1 MDDFKKLYDV
11 LVSEGKFTKSYDEFQ
26 SLWLEDEEYK
36 NKVYEVVKED
46 GLFTKEKD
54 SFLEKYSL
62 TPQKKNPIEEE
73 EPLESISEDVSMDTT
88 EESGVGE
95 ESNEVIEESQGNSI
109 TNSYL
114 RGSTLG
120 IVNTPQEVSEEDA
133 KLSDDQAAAKRS
145 RTGDTGYPRYS
156 AKDLGV
162 TFKDAFYNAFTNQ
175 IPAQFKTTWSLNPK
189 TLAVEDYTTAIDK
202 AEAEGLD
209 YAEIEETKISSG
221 LGGAPAQ
228 PSTRKIVKVPLD
240 EAKKRLALYRKGA
253 MEDLVDISLD
263 RAKAS
268 KFINPNSKLSDGIN
282 PKEFMALVGGQLPV
296 LGASVMPVIGSGSI
310 IYGDIYM
317 ENLTAIAAQKNKVEE
332 QDVTPSMMMDIISKG
347 EDEKAIALTGA
358 AIATSLDLIG
368 LGKAFNII
376 KGPATGLIRDAVKK
390 GISKGGRAG
399 AIKAVKIAGN
409 VLTAGA
415 VEYGT
420 EALQGVTS
428 QVSKELALGR
438 TAVEA
443 FQNVDFESANEEGLA
458 GLVMGGGMA
467 TTHTP
472 TFSSKEVDAMI
483 EENDL
488 GGLKEFTEGGLIDWK
503 TIPEKTKAKVNLTTE
518 TVGDK
523 TYSYPSGIL
532 GKQEEAEVDAKV
544 EVDVKEDVDIEEQV
558 NEQTTTDP
566 TGVPSVDEG
575 AEPNVDQVDAE
586 AGLTAEEST
595 NQKTGLKAT
604 APWNVDENENFTGE
618 KYEVVLS
625 VVDSEGDRNPSR
637 EEMLY
642 EIRVSVKEKDG
653 VTRLKNNLTK
663 VFDTAEEAKAYANKN
678 FIDKDP
684 VNNRKESTNQQSEIT
699 IEDISKTSTRVS
711 DPNKVAD
718 EITQEDVDYA
728 AGQIELGVLNWDGN
742 PMTMRVDLG
751 IERADVRKGEADI
764 KRGKPNSAPAK
775 RLIGALRE
783 AKERG
788 QYDFFSGSG
797 SNISR
802 QNVPI
807 NEKFLGE
814 EELTQ
819 AEIDDINSKDAELET
834 RYNNWFNA
842 LDEESQNEILEDYE
856 KNNSGEISSD
866 AQSRESQ
873 ENVPNREERLGDE
886 ERNAGEPREAEKLE
900 GYQDLIF
907 ELQDVIE
914 TQENVNED
922 PDVPSRDV
930 DEAIQEHLDQSD
942 VYQNATDI
950 QRESIFRDAK
960 QLQFK
965 DIPSAPSA
973 REAIRKDIKKKRS
986 AELKAIAQEES
997 KELEDAKKIKNK
1009 TAKKEKTD
1017 DVKSIY
1023 SDKANEVKA
1032 KWDAEL
1038 NKLKAPPSTTI
1049 TMSETTGLKKQ
1060 IKTLSRGARMYKGAL
1075 VEKKAQ
1081 FQQFIKDLPWA
1092 NKLTIKQTKAL
1103 LNGFNRTDL
1112 LNEKAVAKYMKF
1124 TERVLADRAFADSVI
1139 DANKKRKTSA
1149 RNIKKKLGTLPNS
1162 FEIFKALFSVDVNLI
1177 PVDLLD
1183 SYLKLNKRFSER
1195 STVLD
1200 VGEISKAANE
1210 ASEILN
1216 AIDTEQNEAGNM
1228 RAKFD
1233 EYIELN
1239 PQGDKSFSETIAAMV
1254 KDKEITA
1261 EEAVLMK
1268 NYKTIID
1275 PKEAPSESE
1284 IAQTQAEKEAED
1296 QAQRA
1301 DDIKTI
1307 STTSKYR
1314 SDGKS
1319 ITSDIANKHERET
1332 AQELLEL
1339 SKDKSLLEELTSI
1352 SLSNLV
1358 KTIKAIK
1365 GNILPTN
1372 GKELR
1377 NQLAAIK
1384 KGKEVND
1391 VIDGLGKKSTI
1402 TKIRD
1407 FFGNFNVSS
1416 WRDAIV
1422 NPTLRRIRS
1431 RALEN
1436 IDQTIGNTKNKK
1448 VFDNVFGSFARAFS
1462 GYTTEAEKINEKS
1475 TEAVNLLSSD
1485 NNKNDNAIVK
1495 AKYRLWAYGL
1505 QREFESNPGSKKV
1518 FSAQDAIAQ
1527 IFKYGVDQENL
1538 PSMSKNDLKL
1548 FVEEFGDNASKTADQ
1563 MYNELTAK
1571 EKKVAA
1577 IIREVN
1583 DNLSEKTMFNGAM
1596 NQGNRPEHF
1605 ENYVH
1610 HQAMQKKGEDAPS
1623 LDDNINS
1630 SFSDGTSKERNSQV
1644 KPLMPDPIL
1653 SMQLGAKATLK
1664 DFHLTNEVKI
1674 ADGALK
1680 RANYKYKAAEFKGT
1694 NEREKAQ
1701 ALRDAFAEVVM
1712 IIKEGENKQ
1721 NNSSSR
1727 ILNGLEELGYY
1738 SILASAPRAV
1748 AELGTNLAYVMTANA
1763 EEYTVGLAKYSDLYM
1778 GVKGKD
1784 VMHNSGSYQTTKN
1797 YGKSVSGKFADG
1809 NTFLDQD
1816 GGSKSEARSDVA
1828 NKAKQIANHIQ
1839 LKTAVKTISGFL
1851 LSTPDRMVSRPLW
1864 FGSYAAEFKRQ
1875 TKTKVDFDKIA
1886 ENDAEYMAK
1895 FKEGIDK
1902 ATAHADNEVKQS
1914 STTNNKALGILKLKN
1929 RASDNAFISITK
1941 RADKAMISFML
1952 YEFETAATAINIM
1965 MKKGLVNQAK
1975 GSRLMAA
1982 VGLRM
1987 ALYTPLVT
1995 ATRGVFNNALS
2006 SALGEEDEKEQ
2017 EEQTAEMYARSGLGS
2032 IISLTLGRRMGN
2044 LGRIPLA
2051 LTVEHL
2057 NENYLQG
2064 LRNGEEYDSF
2074 KHGLMYQS
2082 VTSEDLSRKNKLAGV
2097 MLTKFTGAYAP
2108 FFKAGLNTTTAV
2120 NDLFSD
2126 KKISSEDKFKRADR
2140 AVMESLGVLGFIP
2153 FYKDVKSY
2161 RTRNDYVTKPKQK
2174 PRNTPKNFNY

>member
-1 MDDFKKLYDV
+1 
-11 LVSEGKFTKSYDEFQ
+11 
-26 SLWLEDEEYK
+26 
-36 NKVYEVVKED
+36 
-46 GLFTKEKD
+46 
-54 SFLEKYSL
+54 
-62 TPQKKNPIEEE
+62 
-73 EPLESISEDVSMDTT
+73 
-88 EESGVGE
+88 
-95 ESNEVIEESQGNSI
+95 
-109 TNSYL
+109 
-114 RGSTLG
+114 
-120 IVNTPQEVSEEDA
+120 
-133 KLSDDQAAAKRS
+133 
-145 RTGDTGYPRYS
+145 
-156 AKDLGV
+156 
-162 TFKDAFYNAFTNQ
+162 
-175 IPAQFKTTWSLNPK
+175 
-189 TLAVEDYTTAIDK
+189 
-202 AEAEGLD
+202 
-209 YAEIEETKISSG
+209 
-221 LGGAPAQ
+221 
-228 PSTRKIVKVPLD
+228 
-240 EAKKRLALYRKGA
+240 
-253 MEDLVDISLD
+253 
-263 RAKAS
+263 
-268 KFINPNSKLSDGIN
+268 
-282 PKEFMALVGGQLPV
+282 
-296 LGASVMPVIGSGSI
+296 
-310 IYGDIYM
+310 
-317 ENLTAIAAQKNKVEE
+317 
-332 QDVTPSMMMDIISKG
+332 
-347 EDEKAIALTGA
+347 
-358 AIATSLDLIG
+358 
-368 LGKAFNII
+368 
-376 KGPATGLIRDAVKK
+376 
-390 GISKGGRAG
+390 
-399 AIKAVKIAGN
+399 
-409 VLTAGA
+409 
-415 VEYGT
+415 
-420 EALQGVTS
+420 
-428 QVSKELALGR
+428 
-438 TAVEA
+438 
-443 FQNVDFESANEEGLA
+443 
-458 GLVMGGGMA
+458 
-467 TTHTP
+467 
-472 TFSSKEVDAMI
+472 
-483 EENDL
+483 
-488 GGLKEFTEGGLIDWK
+488 
-503 TIPEKTKAKVNLTTE
+503 
-518 TVGDK
+518 
-523 TYSYPSGIL
+523 
-532 GKQEEAEVDAKV
+532 
-544 EVDVKEDVDIEEQV
+544 
-558 NEQTTTDP
+558 
-566 TGVPSVDEG
+566 
-575 AEPNVDQVDAE
+575 
-586 AGLTAEEST
+586 
-595 NQKTGLKAT
+595 
-604 APWNVDENENFTGE
+604 
-618 KYEVVLS
+618 
-625 VVDSEGDRNPSR
+625 
-637 EEMLY
+637 
-642 EIRVSVKEKDG
+642 
-653 VTRLKNNLTK
+653 
-663 VFDTAEEAKAYANKN
+663 
-678 FIDKDP
+678 
-684 VNNRKESTNQQSEIT
+684 
-699 IEDISKTSTRVS
+699 
-711 DPNKVAD
+711 
-718 EITQEDVDYA
+718 
-728 AGQIELGVLNWDGN
+728 
-742 PMTMRVDLG
+742 MRVDLG
-751 IERADVRKGEADI
+751 IERTDVRKGEADI

-775 RLIGALRE
+775 RLIGALRA
-783 AKERG
+783 AKKRG
-788 QYDFFSGSG
+788 QYDYFSGSG

-807 NEKFLGE
+807 TEKFLGE

-856 KNNSGEISSD
+856 ENNSGEISSD

-873 ENVPNREERLGDE
+873 ENVPNREERLADE

-965 DIPSAPSA
+965 DIPSSPSA
-973 REAIRKDIKKKRS
+973 KEAIRKDIRKKRS
-986 AELKAIAQEES
+986 AELKAIAKEES

-1023 SDKANEVKA
+1023 SDRANEVKA

-1038 NKLKAPPSTTI
+1038 DKLKAPPSTTI

-1112 LNEKAVAKYMKF
+1112 LNEKAVAKYMTF
-1124 TERVLADRAFADSVI
+1124 AERVLADRAFADSVI

-1149 RNIKKKLGTLPNS
+1149 KNIKKKLGTLPNS

-1216 AIDTEQNEAGNM
+1216 GIDREQNEAGNM
-1228 RAKFD
+1228 RAKYD

-1261 EEAVLMK
+1261 EEAVIMK

-1384 KGKEVND
+1384 KGKEVNE
-1391 VIDGLGKKSTI
+1391 VIDGLGKKSTL

-1407 FFGNFNVSS
+1407 FLGNFNVSS
-1416 WRDAIV
+1416 WRDNII

-1436 IDQTIGNTKNKK
+1436 VDQTIGNTKNKK

-1518 FSAQDAIAQ
+1518 FSAQDAIDQ

-1548 FVEEFGDNASKTADQ
+1548 FVEEFGDNPSKTADQ

-1583 DNLSEKTMFNGAM
+1583 DSLSEKTMFNGAM

-1610 HQAMQKKGEDAPS
+1610 HQAMQKKGENAPS

-1653 SMQLGAKATLK
+1653 SMQLGAKSTLK

-1674 ADGALK
+1674 AHEALR
-1680 RANYKYKAAEFKGT
+1680 RANYKYKKAEFKGT

-1701 ALRDAFAEVVM
+1701 ALRDAFEEVVM
-1712 IIKEGENKQ
+1712 IIREGENKQ
-1721 NNSSSR
+1721 NNTSSR

-1748 AELGTNLAYVMTANA
+1748 AELGTNLAYVITANA
-1763 EEYTVGLAKYSDLYM
+1763 EEYTVGVAKYSDLYM

-1816 GGSKSEARSDVA
+1816 GSSKSEASNDVI
-1828 NKAKQIANHIQ
+1828 NKAKQILNHIQ
-1839 LKTAVKTISGFL
+1839 LRTAVKTISGLL

-1875 TKTKVDFDKIA
+1875 TKTEVDFDKIA

-1952 YEFETAATAINIM
+1952 YEFETAATAINVL
-1965 MKKGLVNQAK
+1965 MKKGVVNKVK

-2082 VTSEDLSRKNKLAGV
+2082 VTSEDLSGKNKLAGV
-2097 MLTKFTGAYAP
+2097 LLTKFTGAYAP

-2140 AVMESLGVLGFIP
+2140 AVMESLGVMGFIP

-2161 RTRNDYVTKPKQK
+2161 RTRNDYVTKPK
-2174 PRNTPKNFNY
+2174 PTSRNTPKNFNW